1 MNLLRYILLANSLVF
16 FTMIYTR
23 TTRNRTIGIITVIVL
38 AVIKIIVASVAVA
51 EATVVIIIISLCYN
65 KFMLHCIANNYIC
78 YK

>member
-1 MNLLRYILLANSLVF
+1 
-16 FTMIYTR
+16 MIYTR

-51 EATVVIIIISLCYN
+51 VAEATVVIIIISLCYN
-65 KFMLHCIANNYIC
+65 KFMLHCIANNFIC